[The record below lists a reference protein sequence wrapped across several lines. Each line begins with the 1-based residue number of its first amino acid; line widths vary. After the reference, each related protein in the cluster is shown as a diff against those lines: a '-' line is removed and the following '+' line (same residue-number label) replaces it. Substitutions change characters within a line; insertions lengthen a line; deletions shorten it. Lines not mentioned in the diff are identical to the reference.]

1 MPTLDYAAFADYP
14 ISVKNIRELA
24 NLSVDADNLSAYL
37 GALLV
42 WFSKKEESELNGDF
56 EIVNLANL
64 DRCLYLMSQPAIGK
78 ERQYLLQWLAREI
91 FSKWFESATKQKIL
105 DFHCSLK
112 EEIKWFQVS
121 SQLTDRS
128 KIV

>member
-91 FSKWFESATKQKIL
+91 F
-105 DFHCSLK
+105 
-112 EEIKWFQVS
+112 
-121 SQLTDRS
+121 
-128 KIV
+128 